1 MRGVVVSSHPA
12 SHAYAYTCALAYAL
26 ACACLH
32 THAYA
37 HAHGRTRTFIACAR
51 SDETV
56 VIAEKSFHELLD
68 EADATS

>member
-1 MRGVVVSSHPA
+1 MQEPRSSRPA
-12 SHAYAYTCALAYAL
+12 SHAYAYTCALAY
-26 ACACLH
+26 ACLH

-68 EADATS
+68 EADATY